1 MLNNIFTNLDWLKRP
16 DTSYNNIIK
25 TIEENRFNIKGLEKI
40 NSYFIN
46 YRDSELIN
54 RQIYKI
60 EDKIINSG
68 DFSVFNLGIVSN
80 INLDLVIPSLRTYAL
95 KNNIYLRCFV
105 APFGQTINFIKKKNT
120 VFTENKLDSVLVAI
134 DFTCVNYT
142 KENQAATRTLDYI
155 KEIIYT
161 INNDFKAPCIVQ
173 NMINTPENIYG
184 NLDFLMEDSHRF
196 ITDEINNFLKK
207 EIKKNDHNIIFDVEK
222 LSSLIGI
229 DTWIDYSLY
238 NLAKAPLSKTAIP
251 CYANALSNILGSL
264 KGKAKRLLILDL
276 DNTLWGGIL
285 GDLGVENLELGN
297 SSPIGEAHLNLQ
309 KYILRLR
316 NRGILLAV
324 ASKNNISIALNAIN
338 KHPEMLIREDHLS
351 AYEINWNDKAQN
363 IINICNKVK
372 LGTQSAVFLDDNPF
386 ERDLV
391 RSFLPSVSVPE
402 LPNDPSYF
410 VKYLSSAN
418 YFETTFFSDDD
429 KIRTSFYLAEKKRLN
444 LKKHHSDV
452 NNYLNTLN
460 MKAKV
465 HSFRKSDLKR
475 IEQLI
480 NKSNQFNLT
489 TKRYSYSEISQIS
502 KNINY
507 FTLQFRLSDIYGEN
521 GIIGIIILNINK
533 SNLIIDTWIQSCRV
547 LERKVENLILDSIIK
562 IAKNKKIKFIL
573 GEYIET
579 AKNGIVKDH
588 YKNLGFSK
596 KTGSPKL
603 QSWKLNVEDYKK
615 QNIPIKRI

>member
-155 KEIIYT
+155 KELIYT

-391 RSFLPSVSVPE
+391 KRNLPCITVAE
-402 LPNDPSYF
+402 LPDDPSN
-410 VKYLSSAN
+410 YLEYLRSQN
-418 YFETTFFSDDD
+418 YFETSSITD
-429 KIRTSFYLAEKKRLN
+429 
-444 LKKHHSDV
+444 
-452 NNYLNTLN
+452 
-460 MKAKV
+460 
-465 HSFRKSDLKR
+465 SDLKKTKLYKEENKR
-475 IEQLI
+475 KQSKRKFKKNNAFLRTLKMNAKIDEINISNLKRVFQLI
-480 NKSNQFNLT
+480 
-489 TKRYSYSEISQIS
+489 
-502 KNINY
+502 
-507 FTLQFRLSDIYGEN
+507 GH
-521 GIIGIIILNINK
+521 IL
-533 SNLIIDTWIQSCRV
+533 R
-547 LERKVENLILDSIIK
+547 
-562 IAKNKKIKFIL
+562 
-573 GEYIET
+573 
-579 AKNGIVKDH
+579 
-588 YKNLGFSK
+588 
-596 KTGSPKL
+596 
-603 QSWKLNVEDYKK
+603 
-615 QNIPIKRI
+615 